1 MKRPGKKVATDRSFV
16 VALSRGL
23 DVLRAFRPNDGLLGN
38 QEIAARTNLP
48 KPTVSRLTYTLTK
61 LGYLTPVPR
70 FEKYQLAPSAMSL
83 GYAAL
88 ANLGVRHLSEAYRE
102 EVMRETGGAVAV
114 GGRDRLS
121 MIYFGQS
128 RNGLT
133 LGVQLDVGSRIPI
146 ATTAMGRAYIWAL
159 PSDERAAL
167 LRELREHYGS
177 RWPRM
182 RDGIER
188 AGETVAQLGFTIS
201 AGEWQNDV
209 HAVGVALKLNDGTGP
224 YAFNCGAPAFRF
236 TEDRLRSDIG
246 PRLVAMVRN
255 IEAALGGAGATIK
268 KRRKQKDESRRESC
282 TCGRGDQVAFIVD
295 DRRPARTVLRS
306 NESAGPRRMTQAQLA
321 QEQCPLLAVR
331 DVSVVFGGII
341 ALNGVSFD
349 MHQGQILGLIGPNG
363 AGKTTLF
370 NCLSRLYQPS
380 SGDILMEGVSI
391 LKRPPHRIA
400 EIGIGRTFQNVALF
414 PNLSVL
420 DNVRIGTHA
429 RTNSDI
435 VSDSLKLRLGPPR
448 RSRTQQAR
456 P

>member
-1 MKRPGKKVATDRSFV
+1 VDLRQRGMKRTAKKGATDRNFV

-23 DVLRAFRPNDGLLGN
+23 DVLRAFQPNDGLLGN

-70 FEKYQLAPSAMSL
+70 FEKYQLTPSAMAL

-88 ANLGVRHLSEAYRE
+88 ANLGVRHLSEPFRE

-114 GGRDRLS
+114 GGRDRHS

-159 PSDERAAL
+159 APDERAVL

-177 RWPRM
+177 RWPKM

-188 AGETVAQLGFTIS
+188 SGEMVAKHGFAIS
-201 AGEWQNDV
+201 TGDWQNDV
-209 HAVGVALKLNDGTGP
+209 AAVGVALKLNDGTGP

-236 TEDRLRSDIG
+236 TEDRLRHDIG

-255 IEAALGGAGATIK
+255 IEAALGGMAPHSTQSK
-268 KRRKQKDESRRESC
+268 KEESKKPRS
-282 TCGRGDQVAFIVD
+282 GGKVARV
-295 DRRPARTVLRS
+295 A
-306 NESAGPRRMTQAQLA
+306 E
-321 QEQCPLLAVR
+321 
-331 DVSVVFGGII
+331 GI
-341 ALNGVSFD
+341 
-349 MHQGQILGLIGPNG
+349 
-363 AGKTTLF
+363 
-370 NCLSRLYQPS
+370 R
-380 SGDILMEGVSI
+380 
-391 LKRPPHRIA
+391 
-400 EIGIGRTFQNVALF
+400 
-414 PNLSVL
+414 
-420 DNVRIGTHA
+420 
-429 RTNSDI
+429 
-435 VSDSLKLRLGPPR
+435 
-448 RSRTQQAR
+448 
-456 P
+456 